1 MSLNLLKVA
10 LSPGLDGFRNLE
22 EISSLRGRQEISKL
36 DTWQRP
42 IDILRQNLQFA
53 ATVSL
58 I

>member
-1 MSLNLLKVA
+1 MA

-22 EISSLRGRQEISKL
+22 EISSLTGRQEMSKL

-42 IDILRQNLQFA
+42 IDTLRENLHFA
-53 ATVSL
+53 ATVRL